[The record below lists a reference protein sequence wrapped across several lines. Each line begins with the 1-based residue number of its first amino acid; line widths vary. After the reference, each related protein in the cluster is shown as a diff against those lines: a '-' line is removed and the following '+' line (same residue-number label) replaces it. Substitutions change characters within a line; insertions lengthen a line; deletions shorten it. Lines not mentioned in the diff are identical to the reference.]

1 MISGIVR
8 NARPIWSLG
17 PAVIL
22 FVLLLS
28 ASWSYGVESG
38 KILILPFHVDANPNE
53 KELFTFSNHVNE
65 TIKAGI
71 PRLGPNFSVVSEKSG
86 GDVAGDAAAP
96 VTDEDAHRKGAD
108 SGADMVVFGFLAS
121 DGKLYRMRAVMW
133 DLRSKR
139 VTVAVDHKVPNIHA
153 LPGVLQLFVSGIT
166 KRLHGSPRLRFYET
180 MPARPNGRPLS
191 GRFPALVDLPRTG
204 PWMSGEIE
212 GALWAVDVGDMVG
225 DKKNETVFIEE
236 GGVNINRIEHG
247 TMSQLTQYSQSPA
260 KYVGVEVEDLDGD
273 GVAELILCYQT
284 PTGMESAIARYV
296 KRNFEI
302 TGKFPNLILRTIPDP
317 EDEKKRILVGQ
328 RTDVRDMFTG
338 EMVRFRMERGQ
349 ALPAGNVMLPPG
361 TLLLSYASGRLGKQ
375 KQPVRVILNQDQRLM
390 VFDTDNRLLATVSD
404 KLYGLDRRI
413 RFKGKKETRQI
424 SLPGRLVIA
433 DTDGD
438 GQNELLTIK
447 QSQGGCVIQALSWED
462 GHLAERWKTVRSR
475 GIISDFKIKDL
486 KNDGVRSL
494 TLILIKPSPFPWVNP
509 RSVVFAYDLVP

>member
-17 PAVIL
+17 PAVIV
-22 FVLLLS
+22 FALLLS
-28 ASWSYGVESG
+28 ATWSYGVESG
-38 KILILPFHVDANPNE
+38 KILVLPFHVEANPTE

-65 TIKAGI
+65 TIKAAI
-71 PRLGPNFSVVSEKSG
+71 NRLGSNFSLVSEPAG
-86 GDVAGDAAAP
+86 GDTPGDGAASAGD
-96 VTDEDAHRKGAD
+96 EEAHRKGEA
-108 SGADMVVFGFLAS
+108 SGADMVVYGLLAS
-121 DGKLYRMRAVMW
+121 DGNLYRMRAVMW

-180 MPARPNGRPLS
+180 MPARPNGRPLT
-191 GRFPALVDLPRTG
+191 GRFPTLVDLPRTG

-236 GGVNINRIEHG
+236 GGVSISRIERG

-260 KYVGVEVEDLDGD
+260 KFIGVEVEDLDGD

-284 PTGMESAIARYV
+284 PSGLESAIARYV

-302 TGKFPNLILRTIPDP
+302 TAKFPNLILRTIPDP

-328 RTDVRDMFTG
+328 RTDVEDMFTG
-338 EMVRFRMERGQ
+338 EMVRFRMEQGR
-349 ALPAGNVMLPPG
+349 AVPAGNITLPPG
-361 TLLLSYASGRLGKQ
+361 TLLLSYASGRLGNQ
-375 KQPVRVILNQDQRLM
+375 KQPVRIILNQDQRLM

-413 RFKGKKETRQI
+413 RFKSKNDNKQI
-424 SLPGRLVIA
+424 CLPGRLVIA

-447 QSQGGCVIQALSWED
+447 QSEGGCVIQALSWED
-462 GHLAERWKTVRSR
+462 NHLTERWKTVRSR

-494 TLILIKPSPFPWVNP
+494 TLILIKPSQFPWINP
-509 RSVVFAYDLVP
+509 RSVVYAYDLVP